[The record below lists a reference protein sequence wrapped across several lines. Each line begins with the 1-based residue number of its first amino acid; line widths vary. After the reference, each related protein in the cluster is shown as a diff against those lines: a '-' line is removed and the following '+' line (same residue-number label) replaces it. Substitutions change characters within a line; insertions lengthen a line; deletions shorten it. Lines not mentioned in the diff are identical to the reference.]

1 MGYTRNQHM
10 LSQWF
15 LRNFRS
21 DDTAQSPKE
30 KQRVWAH
37 VVVPTAESKNDIKDI
52 PLPISSVAVC
62 RIAFVL
68 PTVIQARF

>member
-30 KQRVWAH
+30 KQRVWFLRQKAKM
-37 VVVPTAESKNDIKDI
+37 T
-52 PLPISSVAVC
+52 
-62 RIAFVL
+62 
-68 PTVIQARF
+68 

>member
-37 VVVPTAESKNDIKDI
+37 VVVPTALLQIVGGDKLII
-52 PLPISSVAVC
+52 PFC
-62 RIAFVL
+62 
-68 PTVIQARF
+68 

>member
-37 VVVPTAESKNDIKDI
+37 VVEPGQSDRWIYYEWRSDIYHQ
-52 PLPISSVAVC
+52 L
-62 RIAFVL
+62 
-68 PTVIQARF
+68 

>member
-10 LSQWF
+10 LSQF

-37 VVVPTAESKNDIKDI
+37 VVVPRQKAKMT
-52 PLPISSVAVC
+52 
-62 RIAFVL
+62 
-68 PTVIQARF
+68 